1 MRPRLAFARPRIYG
15 PAMSSLVSADLDP
28 AQLASIMRWYLDMGV
43 DCFVGDEPRDRF
55 ADWAAE
61 ARGTPPARAQT
72 PPTREDGIAPRAPLA
87 APPVAPTPA
96 TLATDAAARTAAELA
111 THARDLD
118 ALRAA
123 MDSFEGCALKRTA
136 SRLVFEDGARGARV
150 MLVGE
155 APGADEDKQGR
166 PFVGRAGQLLDRML
180 AAIGLDRSH
189 VYIANVVPWRPPG
202 NRAPTPQETAICL
215 PFIHRQI
222 ALCDPD
228 ILVCLGGSSVQTL
241 LGVREGIT
249 RARGSW
255 RDFHIEGVDGTRKSI
270 RALATLHPAYLL
282 RTPIAKRGAWADMRA
297 LKKAMDEAPSG
308 A

>member
-1 MRPRLAFARPRIYG
+1 
-15 PAMSSLVSADLDP
+15 MSPLSSADLDP
-28 AQLASIMRWYLDMGV
+28 AQLASILRWYLDMGV
-43 DCFVGDEPRDRF
+43 DCFVGDTPRDRF
-55 ADWAAE
+55 ADSAAGE
-61 ARGTPPARAQT
+61 PKAPVVRAEPPAT
-72 PPTREDGIAPRAPLA
+72 PPT
-87 APPVAPTPA
+87 
-96 TLATDAAARTAAELA
+96 TLPTDAAARTAAELA

-123 MDSFEGCALKRTA
+123 MESFEGCALKRTA

-155 APGADEDKQGR
+155 APGADEDKQGK

-228 ILVCLGGSSVQTL
+228 ILVCLGASAMQTL

-255 RDFHIEGVDGTRKSI
+255 RDFHIEGLDGTRKTI

-282 RTPIAKRGAWADMRA
+282 RTPIAKRGAWADLRA
-297 LKKAMDEAPSG
+297 LKKAMDAAANG